1 MYRDLVFRP
10 GVDTTIAE
18 TLPYKHNRP
27 HTSINPEVE
36 LLREAYDR
44 APMHP
49 RDKYTME
56 IDLLERARQ
65 RGPGSGGG
73 IVEDRPTD
81 YGISEIPRTAPV
93 DAFGPEFINKIEAAD
108 RAAKTF
114 LDLFML
120 DRDLVAGYVPFKGVA
135 PADVDP
141 GGPESSE
148 TLARMAEYLRQ
159 RRERGDFDRI
169 RQNLI
174 KQGFPLGGV

>member
-18 TLPYKHNRP
+18 TLPYKYNRP

-44 APMHP
+44 APM
-49 RDKYTME
+49 R
-56 IDLLERARQ
+56 

-81 YGISEIPRTAPV
+81 YGISEIPRTASV
-93 DAFGPEFINKIEAAD
+93 DAFGPEFMNKIENAD

-120 DRDLVAGYVPFKGVA
+120 DRDLISGYVPFKGVA
-135 PADVDP
+135 PADIDV
-141 GGPESSE
+141 GGPESPE
-148 TLARMAEYLRQ
+148 AMARMAEYIRGLRQ
-159 RRERGDFDRI
+159 RGVIDRA
-169 RQNLI
+169 RRNLI